1 MAFYHRVMAVLR
13 KWLSGLS
20 IIQWGIGFFFGLI
33 PPFLAW
39 VEEGALSNPL
49 LVGFLFFILAIA
61 SMSAINR

>member
-1 MAFYHRVMAVLR
+1 MAFYNRGMAVLR

-33 PPFLAW
+33 PLFLAW
-39 VEEGALSNPL
+39 VEEGALSSPL